1 MKKGFTLVEL
11 LAVIILLGILLTFTY
26 TKVTNIAEKK
36 ENEISD
42 AKIALINN
50 ATSEY
55 IENNSDTYQVGSTYC
70 IELKTLVEE
79 NLVPVDITDVQK
91 KYNYVKVQ
99 VGTSQNTYKLVQSDS
114 DNF

>member
-79 NLVPVDITDVQK
+79 NLVP
-91 KYNYVKVQ
+91 
-99 VGTSQNTYKLVQSDS
+99 SE
-114 DNF
+114 

>member
-99 VGTSQNTYKLVQSDS
+99 VGTSQNMYKLV
-114 DNF
+114 NENC

>member
-79 NLVPVDITDVQK
+79 NLVPVDITYVQK

-99 VGTSQNTYKLVQSDS
+99 VGTSQNMYKLV
-114 DNF
+114 NENC